1 MTPPIAERVRAELV
15 KSQYD
20 RMPVSALGGALGACG
35 FLVAAHSLIPSWQW
49 MLWGALMVGQTLVRM
64 ALWLAYRRTHSA
76 SDRVEPWAWYTT
88 LGSAAGG
95 VIWGTGAWLVIPP
108 NDVAYQL
115 VFVLLTSTLGSL
127 SIIAS
132 ASLLRAFYAFTLPA
146 CIPVG
151 IWMVLHELPML
162 QVLGWVGLASLPLL
176 SAYAHQLHHAMV
188 QSLRLQFENTDLLRE
203 VMVRKEQAEA
213 ENRKKSMF
221 LATASH
227 DLRQPLH
234 AMALQAHVLEGTAL
248 SVEQKPMVG
257 SLRASID
264 SLVGLFNA
272 LLDMSRLDAGLVQVR
287 EAPLSLRAL
296 FHRIEREHRAS
307 AEAKDL
313 RLRLNTGDWAV
324 HSDPDLMALLLGNLV
339 SNAIRYTDR
348 GGVLLSAR
356 RRGERVLIEV
366 WDTGQGIS
374 PAHQREVFKPFY
386 QVGEVQP
393 NRLHGIGLGLAIVHR
408 LAHRLGLAVDLRSE
422 PGRGSHFSVSLPGT
436 TLQAPKL
443 GRSKD
448 KALEPASFNGA
459 HVMVVDGE
467 ADIRA
472 VMETLLTAWGCSVST
487 AATPEEATSK
497 ASEMA
502 RAPQLLI
509 CNHWLSPQVTGL
521 QLIERLRDEFNAD
534 LPALVV
540 TGDTS
545 ADVVRAVQQ
554 AECELLYKPV
564 DPRALR
570 RSIHALLNR
579 P

>member
-1 MTPPIAERVRAELV
+1 
-15 KSQYD
+15 
-20 RMPVSALGGALGACG
+20 MPVSALGGALGACG
-35 FLVAAHSLIPSWQW
+35 FLVVAHALIPTGQW
-49 MLWGALMVGQTLVRM
+49 MLWGALMVGQALARLG
-64 ALWLAYRRTHSA
+64 LWLAYRRTHRSA
-76 SDRVEPWAWYTT
+76 SHEVGDWAWYAA

-108 NDVAYQL
+108 NDVEYQL
-115 VFVLLTSTLGSL
+115 VFVLLTSTLGSI
-127 SIIAS
+127 SIVAS

-151 IWMVLHELPML
+151 IWMVLHEAPMMRG
-162 QVLGWVGLASLPLL
+162 LGWVGLASLPLL
-176 SAYAHQLHHAMV
+176 SAYAHQLHRSMAR
-188 QSLRLQFENTDLLRE
+188 SLRLHVENTDLLRE

-213 ENRKKSMF
+213 ENRKKSLF
-221 LATASH
+221 LAAASH

-234 AMALQAHVLEGTAL
+234 AMALQAHVLEGTPL
-248 SVEQKPMVG
+248 STEQKPMVG

-264 SLVGLFNA
+264 ALAGLFNA
-272 LLDMSRLDAGLVQVR
+272 LLDMSRLDAGLVEVR

-296 FHRIEREHRAS
+296 FLQIEREHRAS
-307 AEAKDL
+307 AEAKKL
-313 RLRLNTGDWAV
+313 KLRLNTGDWAV
-324 HSDPDLMALLLGNLV
+324 HSDHQLLVLLLGNLV
-339 SNAIRYTDR
+339 SNAIRYTDH
-348 GGVLLSAR
+348 GGVLVSAR

-366 WDTGQGIS
+366 WDTGQGMS

-393 NRLHGIGLGLAIVHR
+393 HRSHGLGLGLAIVHR
-408 LAHRLGLAVDLRSE
+408 LAHRLGLQVALRSE
-422 PGRGSHFSVSLPGT
+422 PGRGSHFSVSLPT
-436 TLQAPKL
+436 TTVQPPKPGL
-443 GRSKD
+443 GVNARP
-448 KALEPASFNGA
+448 LEPARFNGA

-472 VMETLLTAWGCSVST
+472 VMETLLTDWGCSVST
-487 AATPEEATSK
+487 AATPEQALSK
-497 ASEMA
+497 AAEMA

-509 CNHWLSPQVTGL
+509 SNHRLSPQVTGL

-554 AECELLYKPV
+554 AECDLLYKPV
-564 DPRALR
+564 DPGALR
-570 RSIHALLNR
+570 RSIHGLLDQHR
-579 P
+579 LTCRLPE